1 MKGPLPRVRMVTWAM
16 IESFLFLPLQDEQ
29 GLHGTFPRPLIVG
42 LGLFFWGLLIVLLRF
57 LLSSSIRPVAKI
69 ELMAQVA
76 ARLPLEFYDLGRI
89 DG

>member
-1 MKGPLPRVRMVTWAM
+1 MVTWAM

-29 GLHGTFPRPLIVG
+29 GLHGTFLRPLIVG
-42 LGLFFWGLLIVLLRF
+42 LGSFFWGLLVVLLLF
-57 LLSSSIRPVAKI
+57 LLSSLIRLVVKKI